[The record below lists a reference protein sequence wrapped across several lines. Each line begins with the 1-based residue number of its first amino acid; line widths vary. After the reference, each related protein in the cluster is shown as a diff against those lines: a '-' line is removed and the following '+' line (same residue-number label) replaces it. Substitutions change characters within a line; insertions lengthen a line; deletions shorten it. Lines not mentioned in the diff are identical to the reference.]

1 MLRSVPIHGMGRL
14 PVRNLKSHAMDDR
27 FMFEF
32 MEGFWYFVIA
42 GAVYL
47 AVLGVANLK
56 RADSE

>member
-1 MLRSVPIHGMGRL
+1 
-14 PVRNLKSHAMDDR
+14 
-27 FMFEF
+27 MFEF
-32 MEGFWYFVIA
+32 MEGFWYFVVV

>member
-1 MLRSVPIHGMGRL
+1 
-14 PVRNLKSHAMDDR
+14 MDDR